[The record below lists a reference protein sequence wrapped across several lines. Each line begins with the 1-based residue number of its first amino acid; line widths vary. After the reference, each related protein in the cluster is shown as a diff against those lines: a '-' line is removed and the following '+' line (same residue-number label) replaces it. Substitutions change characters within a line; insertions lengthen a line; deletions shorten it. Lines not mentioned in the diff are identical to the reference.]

1 MNKVITKS
9 LVSVLA
15 ATSMILNACSIEE
28 SSVERK
34 PAKQTSG
41 FSSAEKLGS
50 SGKVI
55 DNPSPSSSPTAE
67 PGKKDDKKDD
77 DKKDDDKKDDDKKV
91 VEDDKHVKGDVGQS
105 STDKTP
111 PTVKPGSGSEL
122 CKWFDPKQIDFA
134 EVVPGGPAD
143 VAIPITKFRHTGN
156 FESGNFVFTATV
168 YVNRDKV
175 ASLDPKNGKK
185 TEYVI
190 MIMDTESSACY
201 ALGSL
206 KVAAPRSHGGCFS
219 MTTKIKMADGSE
231 KAIGLLSKG
240 EKVLNPLTGK
250 SQEIVNLIEGPEADK
265 AMYEIGYGS
274 AKVTVTENHPF
285 MTSKGLRAAK
295 NLKNGDLVIDE
306 AGKFVALNV
315 ANKLAVNPA
324 QVVRNITLA
333 GDNTEKAHMVLA
345 DGIVT
350 GDLYLQKKLEK
361 KSNVASMA
369 AK

>member
-9 LVSVLA
+9 LVCVLA
-15 ATSMILNACSIEE
+15 ATSVLLNACSIEE
-28 SSVERK
+28 TTVQRK
-34 PAKQTSG
+34 PARQTSG
-41 FSSAEKLGS
+41 FSSSEKLGS
-50 SGKVI
+50 SGKAV
-55 DNPSPSSSPTAE
+55 DNPTPLITPAPEPKKIDDSS
-67 PGKKDDKKDD
+67 DN
-77 DKKDDDKKDDDKKV
+77 KV
-91 VEDDKHVKGDVGQS
+91 VEDDKQVDDVAQS
-105 STDKTP
+105 SKGGDQPAT
-111 PTVKPGSGSEL
+111 KPGAGSEL
-122 CKWFDPKQIDFA
+122 CKWFDPNKIDFS

-143 VAIPITKFRHTGN
+143 VAIPITKFRHNGN

-168 YVNRDKV
+168 YVNKDKV

-190 MIMDTESSACY
+190 MIMDTDSSACY

-219 MTTKIKMADGSE
+219 MSTKIKMADGSE

-240 EKVLNPLTGK
+240 EKVFNPLTGK

-265 AMYEIGYGS
+265 AMYEVGYGN

-285 MTSKGLRAAK
+285 MTNKGLRAAK
-295 NLKNGDLVIDE
+295 NLKNGDLVVD
-306 AGKFVALNV
+306 ADGKFVALNV
-315 ANKLAVNPA
+315 VNKLAVNPA

-361 KSNVASMA
+361 KIVTSVA